1 MIEMA
6 LLRKNGDNHIKGW
19 LDKVSIDIQFFVS
32 ENEYQYYSL
41 MIPISRF
48 ESLLYGIIE
57 TDYDERTKEKFLL
70 LCKYRINK
78 SLISQAWI
86 LYQDNLENHF
96 LRSLCLLSRTAWNGK
111 DYSELYSFQMM
122 DISKASIV
130 KKWVERIGEGS
141 PEEEIPKWVRML
153 SSSEKTNDISSKE
166 FLNNLCGQLLS
177 ILLDRIE
184 VSDFSVKKFLD
195 DLLLL
200 EKSDLVY
207 HLLLSILNNSHN
219 HNIITMLSRLIS
231 KNVLP
236 WSDRSGDLISAY
248 LIALEPSQYDSC
260 LCGDIMQSV
269 SSEILIEDMSSTAYE
284 RLLSWQRISLVEEHL
299 NSHEL
304 KRMLLAKYF
313 DMIINVQEK
322 EKSTGDADIIGRDL
336 LIYYKNIVVYDK
348 SDRPEELIIFPINLF
363 RSNEQDID
371 IFVEIEAR
379 QAILR
384 EEAKNDYSDSF
395 LRSLKEGKGSQALC
409 LKTIRGASLLYAN
422 EVLSILLGPS
432 ED

>member
-1 MIEMA
+1 
-6 LLRKNGDNHIKGW
+6 
-19 LDKVSIDIQFFVS
+19 
-32 ENEYQYYSL
+32 
-41 MIPISRF
+41 
-48 ESLLYGIIE
+48 
-57 TDYDERTKEKFLL
+57 
-70 LCKYRINK
+70 
-78 SLISQAWI
+78 
-86 LYQDNLENHF
+86 
-96 LRSLCLLSRTAWNGK
+96 
-111 DYSELYSFQMM
+111 
-122 DISKASIV
+122 
-130 KKWVERIGEGS
+130 
-141 PEEEIPKWVRML
+141 ML
-153 SSSEKTNDISSKE
+153 SSSEKINDVRSKE
-166 FLNNLCGQLLS
+166 FLNGLCGQLLS
-177 ILLDRIE
+177 MLQDRIE

-219 HNIITMLSRLIS
+219 HIIITVLSRLIS
-231 KNVLP
+231 RSVLP

-379 QAILR
+379 L
-384 EEAKNDYSDSF
+384 F
-395 LRSLKEGKGSQALC
+395 
-409 LKTIRGASLLYAN
+409 
-422 EVLSILLGPS
+422 
-432 ED
+432 